1 MLYIQKKKVSINSH
15 FIEYFFNHQR
25 MWNIAK
31 GYLHIYGD
39 NHMVFALRSSNV
51 VSDVTRY
58 PNIQPAYILGVKPF
72 ENDVSF

>member
-1 MLYIQKKKVSINSH
+1 
-15 FIEYFFNHQR
+15 

-39 NHMVFALRSSNV
+39 NYMVFALWSSNV

-58 PNIQPAYILGVKPF
+58 PNIQPAYILRVKPF